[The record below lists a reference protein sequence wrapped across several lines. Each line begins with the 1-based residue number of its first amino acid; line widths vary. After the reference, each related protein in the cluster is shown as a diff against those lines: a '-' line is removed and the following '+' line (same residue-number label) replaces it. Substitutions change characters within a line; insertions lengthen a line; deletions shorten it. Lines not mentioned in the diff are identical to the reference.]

1 MAQKRKTDQT
11 KLIIAA
17 ALALADNDGWNAL
30 TLKDIAKQ
38 AKLPL
43 KDVESRFEDTFAVLK
58 AALLALEEDVRANV
72 EEYLTDSWRDNLMEI
87 LMQRFERANEHR
99 GAYESL
105 VPLFTRHPRQV
116 RHFAKDFFATM
127 DRMLQLAGLD
137 NGKCQ
142 PAIVAV
148 FGFLYLSLAEV
159 WLKDTSEGL
168 AKTMAAIDKRTQWF
182 EQALSYLKR

>member
-17 ALALADNDGWNAL
+17 ALALADDGGWNAL

-38 AKLPL
+38 ASLPP
-43 KDVESRFEDTFAVLK
+43 KDVESRFADTFAVLK
-58 AALLALEEDVRANV
+58 ASLQAVEDDVQASV

-87 LMQRFERANEHR
+87 VMQRFERAEEHR

-105 VPLFTRHPRQV
+105 PQLFTRHPKQV
-116 RHFAKDFFATM
+116 HNFAKEFFCTM
-127 DRMLQLAGLD
+127 DRMLRLAGLD
-137 NGKCQ
+137 QGKCQ
-142 PAIVAV
+142 PAAVAA

-159 WLKDTSEGL
+159 WLKDKSEGL

-182 EQALSYLKR
+182 EQAVEFLKR